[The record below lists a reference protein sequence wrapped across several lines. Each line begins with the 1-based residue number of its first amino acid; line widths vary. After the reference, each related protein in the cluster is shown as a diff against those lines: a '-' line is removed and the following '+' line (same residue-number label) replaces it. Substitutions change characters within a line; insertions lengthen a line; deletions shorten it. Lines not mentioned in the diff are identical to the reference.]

1 MNTLKLK
8 HLSASMLIAMGMG
21 ATPAMAEPT
30 LEVSGAVEIEMN
42 SGEAYD
48 SAEKSSDIA
57 LATVELGFD
66 AKIND
71 RVSAHVLM
79 LHEDDSTESP
89 TIDEGTITI
98 TNGPIF
104 INAGRMYIPFGNF
117 ESNMISDPLTL
128 EIAETQEAAIEFGY
142 EANGFRASV
151 YAFNGEADKNEED
164 NDVVNDYGISIG
176 YTMKTGST
184 NLDFGLDYLNNM
196 AETDGFEGELI
207 DHDPVLPAGSDTVE
221 EHTGGIALHAIIKMD
236 ALTIII
242 EQVSV
247 IDDFNTADLTF
258 NATKAN
264 PSASNVE
271 VAYTM
276 DMVGREITL
285 AVAHQSSSDLG
296 GMLPESRNMISVSTT
311 IADDV
316 GFAVEYTD
324 SDDYETG
331 GTGESGGVLTAQLA
345 VEF

>member
-1 MNTLKLK
+1 MNTVKLK
-8 HLSASMLIAMGMG
+8 HLTASMLIAMGMG
-21 ATPAMAEPT
+21 A
-30 LEVSGAVEIEMN
+30 EVSGAVEIEMN

-48 SAEKSSDIA
+48 SSEKSSDIA

-98 TNGPIF
+98 TNGPIS

-117 ESNMISDPLTL
+117 ESHMISDPLTL

-164 NDVVNDYGISIG
+164 NDVVDDYGISIG
-176 YTMKTGST
+176 YSMKAGSV
-184 NLDFGLDYLNNM
+184 NLDFGLYYLNNM
-196 AETDGFEGELI
+196 AETDGLEGALANQN
-207 DHDPVLPAGSDTVE
+207 PTTVE
-221 EHTGGIALHAIIKMD
+221 EHTAGMALHAIAKMD
-236 ALTIII
+236 ALT
-242 EQVSV
+242 V
-247 IDDFNTADLTF
+247 ILEHITASDDFNTLDLEF
-258 NATKAN
+258 NTANTPVKAK
-264 PSASNVE
+264 PAASNIE

-276 DMVGREITL
+276 GMGGREITL
-285 AVAHQSSSDLG
+285 AAAHQSSSDIDG
-296 GMLPESRNMISVSTT
+296 SALPESRNMISVSTT

-316 GFAVEYTD
+316 GFAVEYAD
-324 SDDYETG
+324 SDDYETADG
-331 GTGESGGVLTAQLA
+331 GSGESGGVLTAQLA

>member
-1 MNTLKLK
+1 MKTIKLK

-30 LEVSGAVEIEMN
+30 LKVSGAVEIEMN

-71 RVSAHVLM
+71 RVSAHILM

-98 TNGPIF
+98 SDGTMF
-104 INAGRMYIPFGNF
+104 LNAGRMYIPFGNF
-117 ESNMISDPLTL
+117 ESHMVSDPLTL
-128 EIAETQEAAIEFGY
+128 ELGETQEAAIEVGY
-142 EANGFRASV
+142 EADGLRASV
-151 YAFNGEADKNEED
+151 YTFNGDADKTGAD
-164 NDVVNDYGISIG
+164 NDVIDDFGISIA
-176 YTMKTGST
+176 YKMKAGSMD
-184 NLDFGLDYLNNM
+184 LDLGLDYINNM
-196 AETDGFEGELI
+196 AETDGIQDAVTTPGAI
-207 DHDPVLPAGSDTVE
+207 A
-221 EHTGGIALHAIIKMD
+221 EHTGGIALHAIINMD

-242 EQVSV
+242 EQVSA

-276 DMVGREITL
+276 KTSGREVTI
-285 AVAHQSSSDLG
+285 AVAHQSTSDIDASA
-296 GMLPESRNMISVSTT
+296 LPESRNMFSVSTT
-311 IADDV
+311 IAGDV

-324 SDDYETG
+324 SDDYETADG

>member
-1 MNTLKLK
+1 MKTLKLK
-8 HLSASMLIAMGMG
+8 QLSASMLIAMGMG
-21 ATPAMAEPT
+21 ATPVIAEPT
-30 LEVSGAVEIEMN
+30 LEISGAVEIEMN

-151 YAFNGEADKNEED
+151 YAFNGEADKNKAD
-164 NDVVNDYGISIG
+164 NDVVDDFGISIG
-176 YTMKTGST
+176 YSMKAGSV

-196 AETDGFEGELI
+196 AETDGLEGAMLI
-207 DHDPVLPAGSDTVE
+207 GPTIE
-221 EHTGGIALHAIIKMD
+221 EHTAGMALHAILNIGSL
-236 ALTIII
+236 AIIAEHI
-242 EQVSV
+242 SAA
-247 IDDFNTADLTF
+247 DDFNTLDLDF
-258 NATKAN
+258 NGAKAS
-264 PSASNVE
+264 PSASNIE
-271 VAYTM
+271 LAYTM
-276 DMVGREITL
+276 EMGGSEVTI
-285 AVAHQSSSDLG
+285 AVAHQSTADIDPASAFTLG
-296 GMLPESRNMISVSTT
+296 LPESRNMISLSTT

-324 SDDYETG
+324 SDDYETADG
-331 GTGESGGVLTAQLA
+331 GSGESGGVLTAQLA